1 MSWVRHELSFVNQKL
16 VLVLDGSR
24 GNHTVNRFSNE
35 CLHPYK
41 ASLISAMIEERSKV
55 RSN

>member
-1 MSWVRHELSFVNQKL
+1 MSWVRHELIFVNQKL

-41 ASLISAMIEERSKV
+41 ASLISAMIEEPTQAQP
-55 RSN
+55 